1 MNLTAILDLVA
12 ADMAG
17 VNTHIRENMRSEVG
31 LIEQMGEYIIAGGGK
46 RLRPVVAILAAKAC
60 GYTEDRHQVAASI
73 IEIIHTATL
82 LHDDVVDA
90 SDLRRGQE
98 TANSIWGNESAVLVG
113 DFLFSRAFE
122 MAIAMNDVR
131 VMQILASTIN
141 RITEGEVMQLLYCNE
156 PDTTEQQYMTV
167 IECKTAK
174 LFEAAAEIGAVLAQH
189 DSQME
194 ASLAAYGT
202 HLGTA
207 FQVAD
212 DLLDYRADSET
223 LGKNVGDDLA
233 EGKPTL
239 PIIYA
244 MQHGSAT
251 QVALLRQ
258 VIENA
263 DREKLAQVV
272 EIIEDTK
279 ALDYAQT
286 VMLKESEKAMATL
299 VAVPDSEYKAALLGL
314 IEFSVARLY

>member
-1 MNLTAILDLVA
+1 
-12 ADMAG
+12 
-17 VNTHIRENMRSEVG
+17 
-31 LIEQMGEYIIAGGGK
+31 
-46 RLRPVVAILAAKAC
+46 
-60 GYTEDRHQVAASI
+60 
-73 IEIIHTATL
+73 
-82 LHDDVVDA
+82 
-90 SDLRRGQE
+90 
-98 TANSIWGNESAVLVG
+98 
-113 DFLFSRAFE
+113 
-122 MAIAMNDVR
+122 
-131 VMQILASTIN
+131 
-141 RITEGEVMQLLYCNE
+141 
-156 PDTTEQQYMTV
+156 
-167 IECKTAK
+167 
-174 LFEAAAEIGAVLAQH
+174 
-189 DSQME
+189 ME

-258 VIENA
+258 VIENGY
-263 DREKLAQVV
+263 REKLAQVV

-286 VMLKESEKAMATL
+286 VMLRESEKAMATL

>member
-1 MNLTAILDLVA
+1 MNLTAILALVA
-12 ADMAG
+12 TDMAG
-17 VNTHIRENMRSEVG
+17 VNSHISENMRSEVG

-60 GYTEDRHQVAASI
+60 GYPEDRHQVAAAVI
-73 IEIIHTATL
+73 DIIHTATL

-90 SDLRRGQE
+90 SELRRGQE

-122 MAIAMNDVR
+122 MAIAMNDAR

-167 IECKTAK
+167 IQCKTAK
-174 LFEAAAEIGAVLAQH
+174 LFEAAAQIGAVLANKEA
-189 DSQME
+189 SQE
-194 ASLAAYGT
+194 ASLGAYGM

-244 MQHGSAT
+244 LQQGSAT

-258 VIENA
+258 VIENG
-263 DREKLAQVV
+263 DRQKLEQVV
-272 EIIEDTK
+272 EIIEETK
-279 ALDYAQT
+279 ALDYAQA
-286 VMLKESEKAMATL
+286 VMLRESEKATETL
-299 VAVPDSEYKAALLGL
+299 AAIPDSEYKMALQGL

>member
-17 VNTHIRENMRSEVG
+17 VNMHIRENVRSEVG

-174 LFEAAAEIGAVLAQH
+174 LFEAAAEIGAVLAQQ

-258 VIENA
+258 VIENG

-279 ALDYAQT
+279 ALDYAQI

>member
-17 VNTHIRENMRSEVG
+17 VNMHIRENVRSEVG

-122 MAIAMNDVR
+122 MAIAINDVR

-174 LFEAAAEIGAVLAQH
+174 LFEAAAEIGAVLARQ

-194 ASLAAYGT
+194 VSLAAYGS

-258 VIENA
+258 VIENGV
-263 DREKLAQVV
+263 LHCAQC
-272 EIIEDTK
+272 
-279 ALDYAQT
+279 A
-286 VMLKESEKAMATL
+286 S
-299 VAVPDSEYKAALLGL
+299 GL
-314 IEFSVARLY
+314 Y

>member
-156 PDTTEQQYMTV
+156 PDTTKQQYMTV

-174 LFEAAAEIGAVLAQH
+174 LFEAAAEIGAVLAQQ

-258 VIENA
+258 VIENG

>member
-31 LIEQMGEYIIAGGGK
+31 LIEQMGEYIIAAGGK

-156 PDTTEQQYMTV
+156 PDTTKQQYMTV

-174 LFEAAAEIGAVLAQH
+174 LFEAAAEIGAVLAQQ

-258 VIENA
+258 VIENG

-279 ALDYAQT
+279 ALDYTQT

>member
-156 PDTTEQQYMTV
+156 PDTTKQQYMTV

-174 LFEAAAEIGAVLAQH
+174 LFEAAAEIGAVLAQQ

-258 VIENA
+258 VIENG

-272 EIIEDTK
+272 EIIEDTR

-299 VAVPDSEYKAALLGL
+299 VAVPNSEYKAALLGL